1 MAVGPP
7 RTVGFGERAELFERL
22 AELERRIAWA
32 AACDASRQ
40 AHLKIVSAADWL
52 EDSENVLLR
61 RVRRRRKLWSAV
73 DELQARGT
81 EFFYPPRPGH
91 AVNAISMEDGSV
103 AAEVDRLLHPS
114 PAAAE
119 LTFDRVRSWLA
130 GTVVLG
136 DGEDSALS
144 AERMEAVRE
153 QVNQLEGIAKRCYER
168 AVSNLER
175 TLLADAERR
184 DETRARRMIN
194 APMVESL
201 NRRL

>member
-1 MAVGPP
+1 M
-7 RTVGFGERAELFERL
+7 
-22 AELERRIAWA
+22 
-32 AACDASRQ
+32 
-40 AHLKIVSAADWL
+40 
-52 EDSENVLLR
+52 
-61 RVRRRRKLWSAV
+61 
-73 DELQARGT
+73 
-81 EFFYPPRPGH
+81 
-91 AVNAISMEDGSV
+91 
-103 AAEVDRLLHPS
+103 
-114 PAAAE
+114 
-119 LTFDRVRSWLA
+119 SWLA